1 MSTNART
8 DVLTAYEL
16 LLEALQAETAQI
28 NCEGGAALTAGKLKQ
43 AQEMIQRSTRLG
55 EVRAQLEALGKQ
67 LHELLPKPQP
77 DIPQGAGR
85 LTPDEA
91 YALPILRALAA
102 AGGSARRRDVHA
114 AVYAEMAPRL
124 TPRDHEPRKS
134 PPHEP
139 AWQNNIDWCRNA
151 LREKGLL
158 KSGSKPGV
166 WEITEAGKEWLAK
179 QEPQSDS

>member
-77 DIPQGAGR
+77 DIPQCR
-85 LTPDEA
+85 PLTPDEA
-91 YALPILRALAA
+91 YALPILRARLLPATP
-102 AGGSARRRDVHA
+102 AGATCVRPFMPKWRG
-114 AVYAEMAPRL
+114 
-124 TPRDHEPRKS
+124 
-134 PPHEP
+134 
-139 AWQNNIDWCRNA
+139 
-151 LREKGLL
+151 
-158 KSGSKPGV
+158 
-166 WEITEAGKEWLAK
+166 
-179 QEPQSDS
+179 